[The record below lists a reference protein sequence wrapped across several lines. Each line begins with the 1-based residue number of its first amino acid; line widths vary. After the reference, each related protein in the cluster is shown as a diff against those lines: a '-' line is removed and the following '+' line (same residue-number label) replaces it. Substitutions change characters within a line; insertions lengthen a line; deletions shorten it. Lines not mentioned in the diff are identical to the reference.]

1 MVVIGNAIMF
11 TVIKERIEVER
22 MKIVKNNYTQTIFP
36 PVTVRCAKCR
46 SIIRIEQGDATLN
59 EHLVWE
65 WKCPCCNKENKSG
78 CQWQLQ
84 LVK

>member
-1 MVVIGNAIMF
+1 
-11 TVIKERIEVER
+11 
-22 MKIVKNNYTQTIFP
+22 MKIIKNNYTQTIFP
-36 PVTVRCAKCR
+36 PVTVRCGKCR

-65 WKCPCCNKENKSG
+65 WKCPCCNRENKSG

-84 LVK
+84 LVKQRG